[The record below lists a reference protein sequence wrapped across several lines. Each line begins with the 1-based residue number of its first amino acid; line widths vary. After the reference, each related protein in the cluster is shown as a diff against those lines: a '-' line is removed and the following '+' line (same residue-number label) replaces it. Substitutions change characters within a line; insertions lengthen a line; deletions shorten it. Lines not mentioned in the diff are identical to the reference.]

1 MVSELLL
8 IHGAW
13 RINLVTEDEEG
24 HLCELLDGEE
34 GI

>member
-8 IHGAW
+8 AHGTW
-13 RINLVTEDEEG
+13 HINLVTKDEEG